1 MRRLRANEGTPGE
14 DTWPGGALDA
24 GRTDRRPAEQETNPF
39 GYFVVARSAVPQ
51 TPRDHYLF
59 LSLCN
64 FLYYLGASVADWQT
78 PRAD

>member
-1 MRRLRANEGTPGE
+1 MTAPVTARGSPREGSGE
-14 DTWPGGALDA
+14 VDFGLESILPSPSLGDTINL
-24 GRTDRRPAEQETNPF
+24 
-39 GYFVVARSAVPQ
+39 VVARSAVPQ